1 MMKPKF
7 AAPKF
12 AAFVLMAI
20 GLSACSRVTPG
31 NVGVKVDQYGS
42 SAGVDKT
49 SLVIAQAPCFQG
61 YHSALI

>member
-1 MMKPKF
+1 
-7 AAPKF
+7 
-12 AAFVLMAI
+12 MAI